1 MHVDCLYRSG
11 AVRVSLQKD
20 NVLMKKIPFTQIRG
34 SIAEYVRF
42 ATSPSRPFF
51 STEIHARELELYRGG
66 HEGITYT
73 PLLMKIIAAAARKYP
88 LMNAIRAR
96 GFLKDSIVVPEEVDI
111 CFAMEKT
118 YGDETFVAI
127 PIIRDVQ
134 AKSIE
139 AIASEITTLSRLP
152 YEQLPGIDLV
162 FKFHRLPYRLK
173 YSCLRLICRSPR
185 HFKTF
190 FGTIGFSNLGRFGV
204 QIASPTW
211 INAVTFVI
219 GSIDEK
225 AGTVNGALGRMPLLH
240 ITMSFD
246 HAIFD
251 GAEAG
256 RILSEV
262 RELIEKG
269 NYEAL

>member
-1 MHVDCLYRSG
+1 
-11 AVRVSLQKD
+11 
-20 NVLMKKIPFTQIRG
+20 MKKIPFTEIRG

-51 STEIHARELELYRGG
+51 STEIHAIELERYRAG

-73 PLLMKIIAAAARKYP
+73 PLLMKIIAAASRKYP

-96 GFLKDSIVVPEEVDI
+96 GFFKDAIVVPDEVDI

-118 YGDETFVAI
+118 YGGETFVAI
-127 PIIRDVQ
+127 PVIRDVR

-139 AIASEITTLSRLP
+139 AIASEIATLSRLS
-152 YEQLPGIDLV
+152 YEEMPGIDMV
-162 FKFHRLPYRLK
+162 FKFHGLPYCLK
-173 YSCLRLICRSPR
+173 YACLRLICRSPR
-185 HFKTF
+185 HFKNF

-211 INAVTFVI
+211 INAVTFVV
-219 GSIDEK
+219 GSVTEK
-225 AGTVNGALGRMPLLH
+225 AGLVDGAIGRMPLLH
-240 ITMSFD
+240 LTMSFD
-246 HAIFD
+246 HSVFD

-256 RILSEV
+256 RMLSEV

>member
-1 MHVDCLYRSG
+1 
-11 AVRVSLQKD
+11 
-20 NVLMKKIPFTQIRG
+20 MKKIPFTQIRG

-42 ATSPSRPFF
+42 ATSPARPFF
-51 STEIHARELELYRGG
+51 STEINARELEDYRSR

-73 PLLMKIIAAAARKYP
+73 PLLMKIIASAFRKYP

-96 GFLKDSIVVPEEVDI
+96 GFFKDTIVVPDEVDI

-118 YGDETFVAI
+118 YKGETFVAI
-127 PIIRDVQ
+127 PVIRSVNT
-134 AKSIE
+134 KSIDS
-139 AIASEITTLSRLP
+139 IASEIAQLSRLP
-152 YEQLPGIDLV
+152 YEELPGIDMV
-162 FKFHRLPYRLK
+162 FKFHGLPYCLK
-173 YSCLRLICRSPR
+173 NACLRLICRSPR
-185 HFKTF
+185 HIQNF
-190 FGTIGFSNLGRFGV
+190 FGTVGFSNLGRFGV

-211 INAVTFVI
+211 INNVTFVI
-219 GSIDEK
+219 GSVVGK
-225 AGTVNGALGRMPLLH
+225 AGVVNGEIGRAPSLH
-240 ITMSFD
+240 VTMGFD

-256 RILSEV
+256 RMLSEV

>member
-1 MHVDCLYRSG
+1 
-11 AVRVSLQKD
+11 
-20 NVLMKKIPFTQIRG
+20 MKKIPFTEIRG

-51 STEIHARELELYRGG
+51 STEIHAIELERYRAG

-73 PLLMKIIAAAARKYP
+73 PLLMKIIAAASRKYP

-96 GFLKDSIVVPEEVDI
+96 GFFKDTIVVPDEVDI

-118 YGDETFVAI
+118 YGGETFVAI
-127 PIIRDVQ
+127 PVIRDVG

-139 AIASEITTLSRLP
+139 AIASEIVMLSRLS
-152 YEQLPGIDLV
+152 YEEMPGIDMV
-162 FKFHRLPYRLK
+162 FKFHGLPYCLK
-173 YSCLRLICRSPR
+173 YACLRLICRSPR
-185 HFKTF
+185 HFKNF

-219 GSIDEK
+219 GSVTEK
-225 AGTVNGALGRMPLLH
+225 AGVVDGAIGRMPLLH

-262 RELIEKG
+262 RDIIEKG
-269 NYEAL
+269 SYESL

>member
-1 MHVDCLYRSG
+1 
-11 AVRVSLQKD
+11 
-20 NVLMKKIPFTQIRG
+20 MKKIPFTQIRG

-51 STEIHARELELYRGG
+51 STEIHAIELERYRAG

-73 PLLMKIIAAAARKYP
+73 PLLMKIIAAASRKYP

-96 GFLKDSIVVPEEVDI
+96 GFFKDTIVIPDEVDI

-118 YGDETFVAI
+118 YGGETFVAI
-127 PIIRDVQ
+127 PIIRDVR

-139 AIASEITTLSRLP
+139 AIAAEIATLSRLP
-152 YEQLPGIDLV
+152 YEQMPGIDLT
-162 FKFHRLPYRLK
+162 FKFHGLPHRLK
-173 YSCLRLICRSPR
+173 YPCLRLICRSPR
-185 HFKTF
+185 HFKNF

-219 GSIDEK
+219 GSVTEK
-225 AGTVNGALGRMPLLH
+225 AGVVDGAIGRMPFLH
-240 ITMSFD
+240 LTMSFD
-246 HAIFD
+246 HSVFD

-256 RILSEV
+256 RMLSEV
-262 RELIEKG
+262 RELIETG

>member
-1 MHVDCLYRSG
+1 
-11 AVRVSLQKD
+11 
-20 NVLMKKIPFTQIRG
+20 MKKIPFTKIRG

-51 STEIHARELELYRGG
+51 TTEINAHALEEYRAR

-73 PLLMKIIAAAARKYP
+73 PLLMKIIASAVRKYP
-88 LMNAIRAR
+88 LMNAVRAR
-96 GFLKDSIVVPEEVDI
+96 GFFKNTFVVPDAVDM

-118 YGDETFVAI
+118 YQGETFVAI
-127 PIIRDVQ
+127 PIIRSVN
-134 AKSIE
+134 AKSI
-139 AIASEITTLSRLP
+139 ASIASEIAMLSGLP
-152 YEQLPGIDLV
+152 YEKMPGIDMV
-162 FKFHRLPYRLK
+162 FKFHGLPYCLK
-173 YSCLRLICRSPR
+173 YACLRLICRSPR
-185 HFKTF
+185 HIQDF
-190 FGTIGFSNLGRFGV
+190 FGTVGFSNLGRFGV

-211 INAVTFVI
+211 INNVTFVI
-219 GSIDEK
+219 GSIVEK
-225 AGTVNGALGRMPLLH
+225 AGVVNGGIERAPFLH
-240 ITMSFD
+240 VTMSFD

-256 RILSEV
+256 RMLSEV